1 MIKKVKE
8 FLLIAVGIVIIAAAM
23 YFGMEPYNIA
33 PGGVYGASVVISNI
47 FDVQT
52 GFISLILNAL
62 LFIIAFLT
70 LGKSFGAK
78 TLFAALGFSGSLMIL
93 EVLFP
98 EIEPL
103 TGDMLLD
110 ILTATTLSAVGIVII
125 LNQGASSGGT
135 DIIAAIIN
143 KITGIEFGKA
153 LMICDMIIT
162 AGAMAFFGI
171 KIGLYSLFAVI
182 AYSVTIDYILDGFN
196 ENKEMTII
204 SSKTDEIIN
213 FILVNLNRSASIY
226 PAIGAYS
233 KDKRDIIVTIQD
245 RQGFVKLK
253 NFIKDVDPYA
263 FITVNQTYE
272 VLGEGY
278 KDLNK

>member
-33 PGGVYGASVVISNI
+33 PGGVYGASVVISNV

-110 ILTATTLSAVGIVII
+110 ILTATTLNAVGIVII

-143 KITGIEFGKA
+143 KFTGIEFGKA

-162 AGAMAFFGI
+162 FGAMFFFGI
-171 KIGLYSLFAVI
+171 RIGLYSLFAVI
-182 AYSVTIDYILDGFN
+182 AYSVTVDYILDGFN